1 MKKYIL
7 VFFLLLKPISARPD
21 LWGGDLP
28 LLAQIVANTLN
39 TLMEMRHQS
48 TLLSYELDGIT
59 DRINR
64 IRTISEIVKPSEWD
78 QWKNP
83 HEAARRLRTI
93 YHTIPPEY
101 RSEKSDLIEA
111 ELSRA
116 MNMIARIVPEAQTT
130 FASGKEL
137 EQRGANASPGV
148 AQKLT
153 ASGVGTLI
161 SMEAQSQIIQSHVVS
176 LLSQMLAEANERE
189 TRGIVMKGSSFI
201 GVSEN
206 LGPKDGRFS
215 TKVTPLR
222 MER

>member
-1 MKKYIL
+1 
-7 VFFLLLKPISARPD
+7 
-21 LWGGDLP
+21 
-28 LLAQIVANTLN
+28 
-39 TLMEMRHQS
+39 MEMRHQS
-48 TLLSYELDGIT
+48 ALLSYELDGIT

-64 IRTISEIVKPSEWD
+64 IRTISEIIKPSEWD

-83 HEAARRLRTI
+83 HEAMQRLRTI

-101 RSEKSDLIEA
+101 RSEKSDLVEA

-137 EQRGANASPGV
+137 ERRGANASPGV

-206 LGPKDGRFS
+206 LGAKDGRFS